1 MKEFTS
7 NIDAILHVFAPLE
20 GKHLL
25 DIGCGRG
32 RLSRALIRRGARV
45 SGADPSDEMIALAR
59 EAAPNASFEIAG
71 AESLPYPD
79 GTFDG
84 AVILNSLH
92 HVPEDKIA
100 PALAEAMRVTRPGGH
115 FLILE
120 PLARGGYQ
128 KVFEPLDDETEV
140 RAMALREL
148 DAFIAASGAEV
159 ALRTEFDTLVPED
172 SADSVL
178 AYAAKVDP
186 SRAEKIEQVRDEI
199 GRLFDE
205 YVIQT
210 ERGPALD
217 QPMIAVALR
226 ATP

>member
-1 MKEFTS
+1 MTDFKTS
-7 NIDAILHVFAPLE
+7 IDAIQHVFSPLE
-20 GKHLL
+20 DKHLL

-32 RLSRALIRRGARV
+32 RLSRALIRRGARM
-45 SGADPSDEMIALAR
+45 SGVDPSDEMIALAR
-59 EAAPNASFEIAG
+59 EMAPEAAFEIAG
-71 AESLPYPD
+71 AEALPYAD
-79 GTFDG
+79 SSFDG

-92 HVPEDKIA
+92 HIPETKVQ
-100 PALAEAMRVTRPGGH
+100 PALAEAMRVTRPGGT
-115 FLILE
+115 FLVLE

-148 DAFIAASGAEV
+148 DAFIAATGTEV
-159 ALRTEFDTLVPED
+159 ILRTEFDTMVPEE
-172 SADSVL
+172 SADTVL

-186 SRAEKIEQVRDEI
+186 SRVEKIEQVRAEVSRRF
-199 GRLFDE
+199 GE
-205 YVIQT
+205 YVTQT

-226 ATP
+226 RG